1 MRLKDKVAVITGGSS
16 GIGLATAR
24 VFIQEGA
31 KVVITGRKQEALDAA
46 AQALGPSAWACTADV
61 VDEKA
66 REALFASLKERFA
79 RLDIVF
85 ANAGTATNSSIA
97 DSTRQSFDDVLIT
110 NVTGAFMTVQGALPL
125 LKPGASII
133 LNGSVAGITGWPS
146 GGGAYAASKA
156 ALSGLCRSLAGE
168 LSPLGIR
175 INVIAPGFTLTP
187 PFEHHPGFDTLK
199 KKFQTAI
206 PLDRWAEAEEI
217 AKAVLFL
224 ASDDSSFVN
233 CTEINV
239 DGGMSG
245 GLFAAPHWRS

>member
-1 MRLKDKVAVITGGSS
+1 
-16 GIGLATAR
+16 
-24 VFIQEGA
+24 
-31 KVVITGRKQEALDAA
+31 
-46 AQALGPSAWACTADV
+46 
-61 VDEKA
+61 
-66 REALFASLKERFA
+66 
-79 RLDIVF
+79 
-85 ANAGTATNSSIA
+85 
-97 DSTRQSFDDVLIT
+97 
-110 NVTGAFMTVQGALPL
+110 
-125 LKPGASII
+125 
-133 LNGSVAGITGWPS
+133 
-146 GGGAYAASKA
+146 
-156 ALSGLCRSLAGE
+156 LAGE
-168 LSPLGIR
+168 LSPRGIR